1 MAASK
6 IRRAIFPVA
15 GRGTRFLPIT
25 KANAKEMLP
34 VGDRPLVQYAVE
46 EAVAAGLDK
55 LVFVSGRN
63 KRSIEDHFD
72 RNPELENALE
82 KSGNTKFLRVVQEI
96 LPENV
101 SLAHVRQPEPLGL
114 GDAVLCAENY
124 VCREDFAVLLPDDL
138 ILPSGN
144 LNCLEQMLVVHSE
157 YRTSV
162 IAVER
167 VASTDVGKYGIVD
180 VEPLEKGVFSV
191 KGIVEKPR
199 PEEAPGNLAVVG
211 RYILKPAI
219 FDFLRR
225 KRRGYGGE
233 IQLTDALNDY
243 LSIGRII
250 AYEYQG
256 TRFDCG
262 DKLGYLKAN
271 VSLSLQNQEIGTE
284 FSAFLAELMDDAS
297 RFHKV

>member
-1 MAASK
+1 M
-6 IRRAIFPVA
+6 PV
-15 GRGTRFLPIT
+15 
-25 KANAKEMLP
+25 
-34 VGDRPLVQYAVE
+34 VDRPLVQYAAE

-55 LVFVSGRN
+55 LIFVSGKN

-72 RNPELENALE
+72 RNLELENLLE
-82 KSGNTKFLRVVQEI
+82 RLGKTKSFQAVREV
-96 LPENV
+96 LPETV
-101 SLAHVRQPEPLGL
+101 SLAHVRQPQPLGL
-114 GDAVLCAENY
+114 GHSVLCAESFI
-124 VCREDFAVLLPDDL
+124 CREDFAVLLADDL
-138 ILPSGN
+138 ILPFGN
-144 LNCLEQMLVVHSE
+144 INCLEQMLVVYNE

-167 VASTDVGKYGIVD
+167 VASADVGKYGIVD

-199 PEEAPGNLAVVG
+199 PEESPGNLAVVG

-262 DKLGYLKAN
+262 DMLGYLKAN
-271 VSLSLQNQEIGTE
+271 VSLSLSHPEIGAQ
-284 FSAFLAELMDDAS
+284 FSAFLVELMNDPS